1 VEFKG
6 HTTARLALLNPA
18 IVAHRDIGK
27 GNKQNM
33 ALNISLAKQT

>member
-6 HTTARLALLNPA
+6 HTTARLALLNSA
-18 IVAHRDIGK
+18 NVAHRDIGK
-27 GNKQNM
+27 GNKKNM